1 MLDLRRLQ
9 LLRDVAATGTIAAA
23 AQRAGCT
30 AAAASQQLATLERE
44 LGIAVLERSARSV
57 RLTEAGRV
65 LVEHADRLFA
75 DLTEAERAVQEVA
88 GLRGGRLRVAAFA
101 TAGVSFVVP
110 AMARF
115 RRRHPQVRLSLVE
128 MDPDEA
134 LPAVRAGGVDMAVTF
149 EYAPLTRPDLRGLSQ
164 LPLYGDPL
172 LLAIPRQRNAPA
184 PARVRLADYAGS
196 DWIAARAPTGL
207 HAVTEE
213 ACRSAGFQPRISARV
228 HSYSLA
234 LAMVAGGFGVTIVPR
249 LAAEPHRDVVL
260 APIGRPSG
268 LVRQIYAT
276 TRAVDR
282 SPAIAQLSRCLTE
295 VLTEPGSPVNDS

>member
-1 MLDLRRLQ
+1 VLDLRRLQ
-9 LLRDVAATGTIAAA
+9 LLLDVAATGTIAAA

-44 LGIAVLERSARSV
+44 LGVEVLERSARSV

-65 LVEHADRLFA
+65 LVEHAGRLFA
-75 DLTEAERAVQEVA
+75 DLTEAERAVQDVA

-101 TAGVSFVVP
+101 TAGASFVVP
-110 AMARF
+110 AMAGF
-115 RRRHPQVRLSLVE
+115 RRCHPQVRLSLLE

-134 LPAVRAGGVDMAVTF
+134 LPAVRAGDVDLAVTF
-149 EYAPLTRPDLRGLSQ
+149 EYTPLTRPDLRGLSQ

-172 LLAIPRQRNAPA
+172 LLAIPRQRNAPS

-196 DWIAARAPTGL
+196 DWIAARTPTGL

-249 LAAEPHRDVVL
+249 LAAERHGDVVL

-282 SPAIAQLSRCLTE
+282 SPAVGQLSRFLTE
-295 VLTEPGSPVNDS
+295 ALAEPGSPINDS